1 MQADLFCGVFLRQ
14 LPKNFIEIR
23 PARGSVSQCLKW
35 KLQRLGREKHIKIV
49 VFHAILPSKLRCT
62 FEIGNYISSPFVRKS
77 FHTNA
82 QKKSIEVVLTETRG
96 CQKCANFN

>member
-23 PARGSVSQCLKW
+23 PARGSVRQCLNW
-35 KLQRLGREKHIKIV
+35 SLQRLGREKRIQIM

-62 FEIGNYISSPFVRKS
+62 FEI
-77 FHTNA
+77 
-82 QKKSIEVVLTETRG
+82 
-96 CQKCANFN
+96 